1 LLSMIEMETV
11 CDELFGWTAEEG
23 QDGGEFGPDAQRT
36 GHQRGGI
43 ASERR
48 AQPVQ
53 IIHLEKAI
61 EGYQVIRHILPPEQ
75 IVESL

>member
-1 LLSMIEMETV
+1 MSCLAGLQRRDKMAESLAQMPSEQAIREE
-11 CDELFGWTAEEG
+11 ELRVNAELN
-23 QDGGEFGPDAQRT
+23 QLK
-36 GHQRGGI
+36 
-43 ASERR
+43 
-48 AQPVQ
+48 VQ